1 MEITTIDSANSNKLY
16 WLDSILT
23 ALLYSSYSNIF
34 LINKIIELKNQITE
48 YNKIKPRK
56 KSDSSS
62 EFTDKEKEI
71 LTELKRLK
79 KLDKLYSVL
88 NVILNMQYSSY
99 KTQLELKKFFHL
111 ELILIKIIKHFRDG
125 KKILDD
131 FKKSKLFKY
140 VDYFISLFYNIFT
153 NKILNVSSFNNGK
166 EYVFLSKKENLKES
180 MKTQPDVIIIQIQYK
195 ENFAEDIEE
204 EQLANLK
211 TFDSSTNIEK
221 LQSNLIFNGKK
232 YNLNSCTI
240 INKNPQLATDQE
252 DNYLSLL
259 KLQDKKV
266 LYNKNLNFKNTSQ
279 DCSNF
284 IYMDW
289 DLQNS
294 MNIKLKSEEK
304 QKEYR
309 DNYIT
314 ILTYI
319 LADHNKVIDLKETY
333 QKSNTA
339 INLDFINNFNSISES
354 SELNLESSSS
364 KKLLA
369 IHSLPSV
376 SSRTSRSSHT
386 SSHSLPSISQ
396 NSDSFKLSSSYS
408 HTSSRSLPSI
418 RQNSDSFDLSSTKK
432 INSDV
437 SIDPSNFAES
447 ISERSSSKRKLKK
460 LNKSAPTI
468 PSVSSASSFPS
479 ISSLISS
486 SSSVPSVSNQ
496 SHKDENCKKNISLYF
511 DYNNSC
517 YLDSILVSLFH
528 KYNKKIYEKIL
539 LSTII
544 IHTRFSKKKSYALY
558 EIAIKIKEKLTKI
571 YEIINGK
578 LQFPRK
584 IDGSFDFNNTTKELR
599 QLMQEYE
606 DLYFDDKPSTY
617 IKNNFTS
624 EELDI
629 DDVIYFLNKIFN
641 FKEDNM
647 IINNGNVHIFSLL
660 DNFKLSEYVKIGSD
674 DKLNISNY
682 YSIYGDKP
690 MFRNAFFSTLLIK
703 IDRLNAGNEKLN
715 NIVIPSQELIN
726 GSEAENIVNLESIII
741 HTITKRYGSH
751 YTCLFKCNDKWYEYN
766 DIISDNDDK
775 QSTVK
780 LIGTYED
787 LIANETYMRNSACF
801 VYY

>member
-1 MEITTIDSANSNKLY
+1 MEIITIDSKSNKLY
-16 WLDSILT
+16 WFDSILT
-23 ALLYSSYSNIF
+23 VLLYSKYSNIF

-62 EFTDKEKEI
+62 DFTDKEKEI

-99 KTQLELKKFFHL
+99 KTQLELKKYFHL
-111 ELILIKIIKHFRDG
+111 ELILVKIIKHFTNG

-131 FKKSKLFKY
+131 FKSSKSFKY
-140 VDYFISLFYNIFT
+140 VDYFIPLFYNLFT
-153 NKILNVSSFNNGK
+153 SKILNVSSFNNGQ
-166 EYVFLSKKENLKES
+166 EDVFLSEKENLKES
-180 MKTQPDVIIIQIQYK
+180 MKTHPDVIIIQMQYK
-195 ENFAEDIEE
+195 ENFAEDIE

-221 LQSNLIFNGKK
+221 LQSNLIFNRKK

-240 INKNPQLATDQE
+240 INKNPELATDQE

-266 LYNKNLNFKNTSQ
+266 LYNKNLNFKNTSEN
-279 DCSNF
+279 CSNF

-289 DLQNS
+289 DLQNT
-294 MNIKLKSEEK
+294 MNIKLKSQEK

-309 DNYIT
+309 NNYIT

-333 QKSNTA
+333 EKSNTA
-339 INLDFINNFNSISES
+339 INLDFIDNFNSISES
-354 SELNLESSSS
+354 PEFNLVSSSS
-364 KKLLA
+364 KKSLA

-376 SSRTSRSSHT
+376 SSRSSRSSY
-386 SSHSLPSISQ
+386 SSSSRLPSLSQ
-396 NSDSFKLSSSYS
+396 NSDSFNLSSS
-408 HTSSRSLPSI
+408 SSRSSSRRLHSLS
-418 RQNSDSFDLSSTKK
+418 QNSDSFNLSSSKK

-460 LNKSAPTI
+460 LNKSV
-468 PSVSSASSFPS
+468 PSVSSVSSISSFPS

-496 SHKDENCKKNISLYF
+496 SHKDELCKKNISLYF
-511 DYNNSC
+511 DYSNSC
-517 YLDSILVSLFH
+517 YLDSILVALFH

-544 IHTRFSKKKSYALY
+544 IHAEFSRTKSYTLSNIAL
-558 EIAIKIKEKLTKI
+558 KIIEKLIKI
-571 YEIINGK
+571 YEIINDK

-599 QLMQEYE
+599 QLMQDYE
-606 DLYFDDKPSTY
+606 DLYYDDKPPTY
-617 IKNNFTS
+617 RKNNFTS

-629 DDVIYFLNKIFN
+629 DDVIYFLSKIFN
-641 FKEDNM
+641 FEQDNM
-647 IINNGNVHIFSLL
+647 IINGRNIHHFSLL
-660 DNFKLSEYVKIGSD
+660 DIFKLSEYVKIGSD

-703 IDRLNAGNEKLN
+703 IDRLHTGNEKLN